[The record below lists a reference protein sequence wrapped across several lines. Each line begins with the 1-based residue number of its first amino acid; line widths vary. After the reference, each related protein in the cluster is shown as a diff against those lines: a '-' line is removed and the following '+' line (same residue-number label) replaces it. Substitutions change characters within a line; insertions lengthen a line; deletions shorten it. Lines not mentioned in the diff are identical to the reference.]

1 MNVSGPID
9 RLLRTN
15 NILEYQGDVIEDAKR
30 ARKDLDTFNRVNQI
44 ISTPEKTGRTV
55 NESLRATYQANKDIL
70 SGAIERSIEKNLGID
85 KKI

>member
-44 ISTPEKTGRTV
+44 ISTPEKNDRIV
-55 NESLRATYQANKDIL
+55 SESLRSAYQAHKDIL
-70 SGAIERSIEKNLGID
+70 SGAIERSIEKKLGID
-85 KKI
+85 KVV